1 MKRYDVQLQGAW
13 LKAHIADPTPPASVV
28 GSVLKGFGGFAVSE
42 ETLGS
47 LTLDVDD
54 ALYPE
59 DRLREVLEQVVAMHF
74 PDAGKDAVALGET
87 EVTVAP
93 EERTSAFSRPD
104 PISPPSAKA
113 AGLARESADAA
124 DKPKPAPE
132 RTAPTDK
139 PTLAKGAP
147 ADKKPAAAAKDPAP
161 PKPAEKKSA
170 GKPAAAPAPA
180 EKKPAVRTPGIDRT
194 MIERSDEKPEAE
206 APVVTAFDE
215 DALMKMAGECLA
227 AADKLFAGR
236 KYAKAGEE
244 YRKAKGHVEAA
255 CGSEALYEYYYAR
268 AVAGLAR
275 VYAHTE
281 RDGDKSLR
289 YRKSASEAYQKV
301 EQRHPVKYA
310 REAAEAYYEYGTALM
325 LTGSRVNAKAEF
337 IRACDT
343 YISGGL
349 ERTKGCGVA
358 FCALGEVYARRGS
371 LAQTEAYYNFNR
383 SISILHELCTGAPGS
398 EIYVLLAKTY
408 IASAQ
413 LSMHLK
419 RYEDALRSIQ
429 AAIECFEDE
438 KAPVSRNIKVPMRV
452 WSMAAEAAR
461 EAGKRLLAAKYLRKA
476 KKSAVSSHV

>member
-28 GSVLKGFGGFAVSE
+28 GGVLKGFGGFAVSE

-87 EVTVAP
+87 EVTAAP

-113 AGLARESADAA
+113 AGHAREAADAA

-132 RTAPTDK
+132 SSTLADK

-147 ADKKPAAAAKDPAP
+147 ADKKPAAAAKDPAS
-161 PKPAEKKSA
+161 PKTAEKKPA

-180 EKKPAVRTPGIDRT
+180 EKKSAVRTPGIDRT
-194 MIERSDEKPEAE
+194 VIKMPDEEPEAE
-206 APVVTAFDE
+206 VPVVTAFDE

-275 VYAHTE
+275 VCASTKG
-281 RDGDKSLR
+281 GDSLS
-289 YRKSASEAYQKV
+289 YRKSASEAYQRV

-325 LTGSRVNAKAEF
+325 LAGSRVNAEAEF

-343 YISGGL
+343 YIRGGL

-413 LSMHLK
+413 LSMHL
-419 RYEDALRSIQ
+419 RRHEDALRSMQ

-452 WSMAAEAAR
+452 WYMAAEAAR

>member
-87 EVTVAP
+87 EVTAAP

-113 AGLARESADAA
+113 AGLAREAADAA
-124 DKPKPAPE
+124 GKPKPAPASS
-132 RTAPTDK
+132 TPADK

-147 ADKKPAAAAKDPAP
+147 ADKKPAAAAKDPAA

-170 GKPAAAPAPA
+170 GKPAPAPA
-180 EKKPAVRTPGIDRT
+180 EKKSAVRTPGIDRT
-194 MIERSDEKPEAE
+194 VIKMPDEEPEAE

-275 VYAHTE
+275 VYAHTKG
-281 RDGDKSLR
+281 DGDKSLR
-289 YRKSASEAYQKV
+289 YRKSASEAYQRV

-325 LTGSRVNAKAEF
+325 LTGSRVNAEAEF

-343 YISGGL
+343 YIRGGL

-419 RYEDALRSIQ
+419 RHEDALRSMQ

-452 WSMAAEAAR
+452 WYMAAEAAR

>member
-28 GSVLKGFGGFAVSE
+28 GGVLKGFGGFAVSE

-74 PDAGKDAVALGET
+74 PDAGKDAVAFGEAG
-87 EVTVAP
+87 VTAVP

-132 RTAPTDK
+132 SSTLADK

-170 GKPAAAPAPA
+170 
-180 EKKPAVRTPGIDRT
+180 VRTPGIDRT
-194 MIERSDEKPEAE
+194 VIKMPDEKPGAE
-206 APVVTAFDE
+206 VPVVTAFDE

-275 VYAHTE
+275 VCASTKG
-281 RDGDKSLR
+281 GDSLS

-310 REAAEAYYEYGTALM
+310 REAAEAYYEYGTALV
-325 LTGSRVNAKAEF
+325 LAGSRVNAKAEF

-438 KAPVSRNIKVPMRV
+438 KAPASRNIKVPMRV

-461 EAGKRLLAAKYLRKA
+461 EAGKRLLAAKYIRKA

>member
-87 EVTVAP
+87 EVTAAP

-113 AGLARESADAA
+113 AGLAREEADAA
-124 DKPKPAPE
+124 DKPKPAP
-132 RTAPTDK
+132 AKSALADK

-147 ADKKPAAAAKDPAP
+147 ADRKPAAAAKDPAP
-161 PKPAEKKSA
+161 APAEKKSA

-194 MIERSDEKPEAE
+194 VIERSDEKPEAE

-275 VYAHTE
+275 VCASTK
-281 RDGDKSLR
+281 GDDSLS
-289 YRKSASEAYQKV
+289 YRKSASEAYQRV

-343 YISGGL
+343 YIRGGL

-419 RYEDALRSIQ
+419 RHEDALRSMQ

-452 WSMAAEAAR
+452 WYMAAEAAR

>member
-87 EVTVAP
+87 EVTAAP

-124 DKPKPAPE
+124 DKPKPAP
-132 RTAPTDK
+132 ASSALADK

-147 ADKKPAAAAKDPAP
+147 AEKKPAAAEKKPAP
-161 PKPAEKKSA
+161 PKPAEKKPA
-170 GKPAAAPAPA
+170 GKPAPAPA
-180 EKKPAVRTPGIDRT
+180 EKKSAVRTPGIDRT
-194 MIERSDEKPEAE
+194 VIKMPDEEPEAE
-206 APVVTAFDE
+206 VPVVTAFDE

-275 VYAHTE
+275 VCASTKG
-281 RDGDKSLR
+281 GDSLS
-289 YRKSASEAYQKV
+289 YRKSASEAYQRV

-325 LTGSRVNAKAEF
+325 LTGSRVNAEAEF

-343 YISGGL
+343 YIRGGL

-419 RYEDALRSIQ
+419 RHEDALRSMQ

-438 KAPVSRNIKVPMRV
+438 KAPASRNIKVPMRV

>member
-74 PDAGKDAVALGET
+74 PDAGKDAVALVET
-87 EVTVAP
+87 EATAAP

-113 AGLARESADAA
+113 AGLAREAADAA
-124 DKPKPAPE
+124 DKPKPAP
-132 RTAPTDK
+132 
-139 PTLAKGAP
+139 AKSAP
-147 ADKKPAAAAKDPAP
+147 AEKKPAAAAKDPAP

-170 GKPAAAPAPA
+170 GKPAAAPASA

-244 YRKAKGHVEAA
+244 YRKAQEHVGAA

-275 VYAHTE
+275 VYAHTKE
-281 RDGDKSLR
+281 SDSLN
-289 YRKSASEAYQKV
+289 YRKSASEAYQRV

-310 REAAEAYYEYGTALM
+310 REAAEAYYEYGAALM
-325 LTGSRVNAKAEF
+325 LTGSRVNAEAEF

-398 EIYVLLAKTY
+398 EMYVLLAKTY

-452 WSMAAEAAR
+452 WYMAAEAAR

-476 KKSAVSSHV
+476 KKSTVSSHV

>member
-74 PDAGKDAVALGET
+74 PDAGKDAVAFGEAG
-87 EVTVAP
+87 VTAVP

-132 RTAPTDK
+132 SSTLADK

-161 PKPAEKKSA
+161 APAEKKS
-170 GKPAAAPAPA
+170 
-180 EKKPAVRTPGIDRT
+180 AVRTPGIDRT
-194 MIERSDEKPEAE
+194 VIKMPDEEPEAE
-206 APVVTAFDE
+206 VPVVTAFDE

-275 VYAHTE
+275 VCASTKG
-281 RDGDKSLR
+281 GDSLS
-289 YRKSASEAYQKV
+289 YRKSASEAYQRV

-325 LTGSRVNAKAEF
+325 LAGSRVNAEAEF

-343 YISGGL
+343 YIRGGL

-358 FCALGEVYARRGS
+358 FCALGELYALRGS

-419 RYEDALRSIQ
+419 RYEDALRSMQ

-438 KAPVSRNIKVPMRV
+438 KAPRSRNIKVPMRV

>member
-74 PDAGKDAVALGET
+74 PDAGKDAVALVET
-87 EVTVAP
+87 EATAAP

-113 AGLARESADAA
+113 AGLAREAADAA

-132 RTAPTDK
+132 SSAPADK

-147 ADKKPAAAAKDPAP
+147 AEKKPAAAAKDPAP
-161 PKPAEKKSA
+161 PKPAEKK
-170 GKPAAAPAPA
+170 
-180 EKKPAVRTPGIDRT
+180 PAVRTPGIDRT
-194 MIERSDEKPEAE
+194 MIKRSDEKPEAE
-206 APVVTAFDE
+206 VPVVTAFDE

-310 REAAEAYYEYGTALM
+310 REAAEAYYEYGTALV
-325 LTGSRVNAKAEF
+325 LAGSRVNAEAEF

-343 YISGGL
+343 YISGGF

-419 RYEDALRSIQ
+419 RYEDALRSMQ

-438 KAPVSRNIKVPMRV
+438 KAPVSRNIKVPVRV
-452 WSMAAEAAR
+452 WYMAAEAAR
-461 EAGKRLLAAKYLRKA
+461 EAGKRLLAAKYIRKA

>member
-74 PDAGKDAVALGET
+74 PDAGKDAVAFGEA
-87 EVTVAP
+87 EVTAVP

-113 AGLARESADAA
+113 AGSAREAADAA
-124 DKPKPAPE
+124 DKPKPAPASS
-132 RTAPTDK
+132 TLADK

-170 GKPAAAPAPA
+170 GKPAPAPA
-180 EKKPAVRTPGIDRT
+180 EKKSAVRTPGIDRT
-194 MIERSDEKPEAE
+194 MIVRPDEEPEAE
-206 APVVTAFDE
+206 VPVVTAFDE

-275 VYAHTE
+275 VYAHTKG
-281 RDGDKSLR
+281 GDPLS
-289 YRKSASEAYQKV
+289 YRKSASEAYQRV

-310 REAAEAYYEYGTALM
+310 REAAEAYYEYGTALV
-325 LTGSRVNAKAEF
+325 LAGSRVNAKAEF

-343 YISGGL
+343 YIRGGL

-438 KAPVSRNIKVPMRV
+438 KAPASRNI
-452 WSMAAEAAR
+452 AAEAAR

>member
-87 EVTVAP
+87 EATAVP

-113 AGLARESADAA
+113 AGLAREAADAA
-124 DKPKPAPE
+124 DKPKPAPAKS
-132 RTAPTDK
+132 APADK

-147 ADKKPAAAAKDPAP
+147 AEKKPAAAAKDPAS

-170 GKPAAAPAPA
+170 GKPAPA
-180 EKKPAVRTPGIDRT
+180 EKKAAVRTPGIDRT
-194 MIERSDEKPEAE
+194 MIVKPGEKPEAE

-244 YRKAKGHVEAA
+244 YKKAQGHVGAA

-275 VYAHTE
+275 VYAHTKE
-281 RDGDKSLR
+281 GDSLN
-289 YRKSASEAYQKV
+289 YRKSASEAYQRV

-310 REAAEAYYEYGTALM
+310 REAAEAYYEYGAALV
-325 LTGSRVNAKAEF
+325 LAGSRVNAEAEF

-358 FCALGEVYARRGS
+358 FCALGELYARRGS

-383 SISILHELCTGAPGS
+383 SISILHELCTTGAPGS

-419 RYEDALRSIQ
+419 RYEDALRSMQ

-461 EAGKRLLAAKYLRKA
+461 EAGKRLLAAKYIRKA

>member
-74 PDAGKDAVALGET
+74 PDAGKDAVAWVET
-87 EVTVAP
+87 EVTAVP

-113 AGLARESADAA
+113 AGLAREAADAA

-132 RTAPTDK
+132 SSTPAGKPAPAKSAPADK

-147 ADKKPAAAAKDPAP
+147 AEKKPAAAAKDPAS
-161 PKPAEKKSA
+161 PK
-170 GKPAAAPAPA
+170 PA

-194 MIERSDEKPEAE
+194 MIERSDEKPKAE

-325 LTGSRVNAKAEF
+325 LAGSRVNAKAEF

-343 YISGGL
+343 YIRGGL

-419 RYEDALRSIQ
+419 RYEDALRSMQ

-452 WSMAAEAAR
+452 WYMAAEAAR

>member
-74 PDAGKDAVALGET
+74 PDVGKDAVAFGET
-87 EVTVAP
+87 EVTAAP

-113 AGLARESADAA
+113 AGLAREAADAA

-147 ADKKPAAAAKDPAP
+147 AEKKPVAAEKKPAP
-161 PKPAEKKSA
+161 PK
-170 GKPAAAPAPA
+170 PA

-275 VYAHTE
+275 VCASTKG
-281 RDGDKSLR
+281 GDSLS
-289 YRKSASEAYQKV
+289 YRKSASEAYQRV

-358 FCALGEVYARRGS
+358 FCALGELYALRGS

-383 SISILHELCTGAPGS
+383 SISILHELCMGAPGS

-419 RYEDALRSIQ
+419 RYEDALRSMQ

-452 WSMAAEAAR
+452 WYMAAEAAR

>member
-87 EVTVAP
+87 EVTAAP

-113 AGLARESADAA
+113 AGLAREAADAA

-132 RTAPTDK
+132 SSALADK

-161 PKPAEKKSA
+161 APAEKKS
-170 GKPAAAPAPA
+170 
-180 EKKPAVRTPGIDRT
+180 AVRTPGIDRT

-310 REAAEAYYEYGTALM
+310 REAAETYYEYGTALV
-325 LTGSRVNAKAEF
+325 LAGSRVNAKAEF

-358 FCALGEVYARRGS
+358 FCALGELYALRGS
-371 LAQTEAYYNFNR
+371 LAQTEAYLNFNR

-419 RYEDALRSIQ
+419 RYEDALRSMQ

>member
-13 LKAHIADPTPPASVV
+13 LKAHIADPKPPASVV

-113 AGLARESADAA
+113 AGLAREAADAA
-124 DKPKPAPE
+124 DKPKPAPAKS
-132 RTAPTDK
+132 APADK

-147 ADKKPAAAAKDPAP
+147 AEKKPAAAAKDPAS
-161 PKPAEKKSA
+161 PKPAEKKPA

-180 EKKPAVRTPGIDRT
+180 EKKSAVRTPGIDRT
-194 MIERSDEKPEAE
+194 VIKMPDEEPEAE
-206 APVVTAFDE
+206 VPVVTAFDE

-275 VYAHTE
+275 VCACTK
-281 RDGDKSLR
+281 GDNSLS
-289 YRKSASEAYQKV
+289 YRKSASEAYQRV

-325 LTGSRVNAKAEF
+325 LAGSRVNAKAEF

-419 RYEDALRSIQ
+419 RHEDALRSIQ

-438 KAPVSRNIKVPMRV
+438 KAPRSRNIKVPTRV
-452 WSMAAEAAR
+452 WYMAAEAAR

>member
-74 PDAGKDAVALGET
+74 PDAGKDAVAFGEAG
-87 EVTVAP
+87 VTAVP

-132 RTAPTDK
+132 SSTLADK

-161 PKPAEKKSA
+161 APAEKKS
-170 GKPAAAPAPA
+170 
-180 EKKPAVRTPGIDRT
+180 AVRTPGIDRT
-194 MIERSDEKPEAE
+194 VIERSDEKPEAE

-275 VYAHTE
+275 VYAHTKG
-281 RDGDKSLR
+281 DGDKSLR
-289 YRKSASEAYQKV
+289 YRKSASEAYQRV

-343 YISGGL
+343 YIRGGL

-419 RYEDALRSIQ
+419 RHEDALRSMQ

-452 WSMAAEAAR
+452 WYMAAEAAR

>member
-28 GSVLKGFGGFAVSE
+28 GGVLKGFGGFAVSE

-87 EVTVAP
+87 EVTAAP
-93 EERTSAFSRPD
+93 EERRSAFSRPD

-113 AGLARESADAA
+113 AGLAREAADAA

-132 RTAPTDK
+132 SSTPADKPK

-147 ADKKPAAAAKDPAP
+147 AEKKPAAAAKDPAP
-161 PKPAEKKSA
+161 PKPAEKKS
-170 GKPAAAPAPA
+170 
-180 EKKPAVRTPGIDRT
+180 AVRTPGIDRT

-310 REAAEAYYEYGTALM
+310 REAAEAYYEYGTALV
-325 LTGSRVNAKAEF
+325 LAGSRVNAKAEF

-358 FCALGEVYARRGS
+358 FCALGEVYALRGS

-419 RYEDALRSIQ
+419 RYEDALRSMQ

-452 WSMAAEAAR
+452 WYMAAEAAR

>member
-87 EVTVAP
+87 EVTAAP

-113 AGLARESADAA
+113 AGLAREAADAA
-124 DKPKPAPE
+124 DKP
-132 RTAPTDK
+132 K

-147 ADKKPAAAAKDPAP
+147 AEKKPAAAAKDPAS

-180 EKKPAVRTPGIDRT
+180 EKKSAVKTPGIDRT
-194 MIERSDEKPEAE
+194 MIERSDEKPKAE

-310 REAAEAYYEYGTALM
+310 REAAEAYYEYGTALV
-325 LTGSRVNAKAEF
+325 LAGSRVNAKAEF

-358 FCALGEVYARRGS
+358 FCALGELYALRGS

-419 RYEDALRSIQ
+419 RHEDALRSMQ

-438 KAPVSRNIKVPMRV
+438 KAPRSRNIKVPMQV
-452 WSMAAEAAR
+452 WSMAADAAR
-461 EAGKRLLAAKYLRKA
+461 EAGKRLLAAKYIRKA

>member
-28 GSVLKGFGGFAVSE
+28 GGVLKGFGGFAVSE

-74 PDAGKDAVALGET
+74 PDAGKDAVAFGEAG
-87 EVTVAP
+87 VTAVP

-161 PKPAEKKSA
+161 APAEKKS
-170 GKPAAAPAPA
+170 
-180 EKKPAVRTPGIDRT
+180 AVRTPGIDRT
-194 MIERSDEKPEAE
+194 VIKMPDEEPEAE
-206 APVVTAFDE
+206 VPVVTAFDE

-275 VYAHTE
+275 VYASTKG
-281 RDGDKSLR
+281 GDSLS

-325 LTGSRVNAKAEF
+325 LTGSRVNAEAEF

-343 YISGGL
+343 YIRGGL

-419 RYEDALRSIQ
+419 RHEDALRSMQ

-452 WSMAAEAAR
+452 WYMAAEAAR

>member
-74 PDAGKDAVALGET
+74 PDAGKDAVAWVET
-87 EVTVAP
+87 EVTAAP

-124 DKPKPAPE
+124 DKPKPAPAKS
-132 RTAPTDK
+132 APADK

-147 ADKKPAAAAKDPAP
+147 ADKKPAAAAKDPAS
-161 PKPAEKKSA
+161 PKTAEKKPA

-180 EKKPAVRTPGIDRT
+180 EKKSAVRTPGIDRT
-194 MIERSDEKPEAE
+194 VIKMPDEEPEAE
-206 APVVTAFDE
+206 VPVVTAFDE
-215 DALMKMAGECLA
+215 DVLMKMAGECLA

-275 VYAHTE
+275 VCASTKG
-281 RDGDKSLR
+281 GDSLS
-289 YRKSASEAYQKV
+289 YRKSASEAYQRV

-343 YISGGL
+343 YIRGGL

-419 RYEDALRSIQ
+419 RYEDALRSMQ

-438 KAPVSRNIKVPMRV
+438 KAPRSRNIKVPMRV

>member
-74 PDAGKDAVALGET
+74 PDAGKDAVAWVET
-87 EVTVAP
+87 EVTAVP

-113 AGLARESADAA
+113 AGLAREAADAA
-124 DKPKPAPE
+124 DKPKPAPAKS
-132 RTAPTDK
+132 APADK

-147 ADKKPAAAAKDPAP
+147 ADKKPAAAAKDPAS
-161 PKPAEKKSA
+161 PKTAEKKSA
-170 GKPAAAPAPA
+170 
-180 EKKPAVRTPGIDRT
+180 VRTPGTDRT
-194 MIERSDEKPEAE
+194 VIKMPDEEPEAE
-206 APVVTAFDE
+206 VPVVTAFDE

-358 FCALGEVYARRGS
+358 FCALGELYALRGS

-419 RYEDALRSIQ
+419 RHEDALRSMQ

-438 KAPVSRNIKVPMRV
+438 KAPRSRNIKVPMRV

-461 EAGKRLLAAKYLRKA
+461 EAGKRLLAAKFLRKA

>member
-87 EVTVAP
+87 EVTAVP

-113 AGLARESADAA
+113 AGLAREEADAA
-124 DKPKPAPE
+124 DKSKPTPE
-132 RTAPTDK
+132 SSTLADK

-147 ADKKPAAAAKDPAP
+147 AEKKPAAAAKDPAP
-161 PKPAEKKSA
+161 PKPAEKKPA
-170 GKPAAAPAPA
+170 GKPAAAPVPA
-180 EKKPAVRTPGIDRT
+180 EKKSAVRTPGIDRT

-227 AADKLFAGR
+227 AADKLFAGS

-275 VYAHTE
+275 VYASTKG
-281 RDGDKSLR
+281 GDSLS
-289 YRKSASEAYQKV
+289 YRKSASEAYQRV

-325 LTGSRVNAKAEF
+325 LTGSRVNAEAEF

-343 YISGGL
+343 YIRGGL

-358 FCALGEVYARRGS
+358 FCALGEVYALRGS

-419 RYEDALRSIQ
+419 RHEDALRSMQ

-438 KAPVSRNIKVPMRV
+438 KAPASRNIKVPMRV

>member
-87 EVTVAP
+87 EVTAVP

-113 AGLARESADAA
+113 AGLAREAADAA

-132 RTAPTDK
+132 SSTPAGKPAPAKSAPADK

-147 ADKKPAAAAKDPAP
+147 AEKKPAAAAKDPAS
-161 PKPAEKKSA
+161 PK
-170 GKPAAAPAPA
+170 PA

-194 MIERSDEKPEAE
+194 VIKMPDEEPEAE
-206 APVVTAFDE
+206 VPVVTAFDE
-215 DALMKMAGECLA
+215 DALMKMAEECLA

-275 VYAHTE
+275 VCASTKG
-281 RDGDKSLR
+281 GDSLS

-325 LTGSRVNAKAEF
+325 LTGSRVNAKEEF

-343 YISGGL
+343 YIRGGL

-419 RYEDALRSIQ
+419 RHEDALRSIQ

-438 KAPVSRNIKVPMRV
+438 KAPVSRNIKVPMQV

-461 EAGKRLLAAKYLRKA
+461 GAGKRLLAAKYLRKA

>member
-28 GSVLKGFGGFAVSE
+28 GGVLKGFGGFAVSE

-87 EVTVAP
+87 EVTAVP

-113 AGLARESADAA
+113 AVLAREAADAA
-124 DKPKPAPE
+124 DKPKPAPAKS
-132 RTAPTDK
+132 APADK

-147 ADKKPAAAAKDPAP
+147 AEKKPAAAAKDPAS
-161 PKPAEKKSA
+161 PK
-170 GKPAAAPAPA
+170 PA

-194 MIERSDEKPEAE
+194 MIERSDEKPKAE

-281 RDGDKSLR
+281 RDRDKSLR

-325 LTGSRVNAKAEF
+325 LAGSRVNAKAEF

-343 YISGGL
+343 YIRGGL

-358 FCALGEVYARRGS
+358 FCALGELYALRGS

-419 RYEDALRSIQ
+419 RHEDALRSMQ

-452 WSMAAEAAR
+452 WYMAAEAAR
-461 EAGKRLLAAKYLRKA
+461 EAGKRLLAAKYIRKA

>member
-28 GSVLKGFGGFAVSE
+28 GGVLKGFGGFAVSE

-74 PDAGKDAVALGET
+74 PDAGKDAVAWVET
-87 EVTVAP
+87 EVTAAP

-113 AGLARESADAA
+113 AGLAREAADAA
-124 DKPKPAPE
+124 GKSKPAPE
-132 RTAPTDK
+132 SSTPAGKPAPAKSAPADK

-147 ADKKPAAAAKDPAP
+147 AEKKPVAAEKKPAP
-161 PKPAEKKSA
+161 PK
-170 GKPAAAPAPA
+170 PA

-244 YRKAKGHVEAA
+244 YRKAKGHIEAA

-310 REAAEAYYEYGTALM
+310 REAAEAYYEYGTALV
-325 LTGSRVNAKAEF
+325 LAGSRVDAKAEF

-358 FCALGEVYARRGS
+358 FCALGEVYALRGS

-438 KAPVSRNIKVPMRV
+438 KAPASRNIKVPMRV